1 MKLPFVSSITAEP
14 KSVLDIRWSP
24 PSPVTE
30 NSSEFT
36 SFVYDS
42 FEHGMIN
49 NQVDEWDS
57 DSLMRELGLY
67 DDSNNNSN
75 TNSNRSGYHLDL
87 PIWLSSRSTRS
98 SVLFLFRFRSKFEP
112 KPFDLNNLMSEED
125 ATHTNEFDYRTEL
138 TRLAECFET
147 QSFQLA
153 QVILS
158 RLNQWLHSP
167 TGKTVQGAAFYFK
180 EAIQN
185 LFSGSTSTRSL
196 QSCTLY
202 EILQV
207 IKAYQTFSTVYPIL
221 MFSSFQ

>member
-14 KSVLDIRWSP
+14 KSVLHIRRSP
-24 PSPVTE
+24 PSPVTG
-30 NSSEFT
+30 NSLEFT

-42 FEHGMIN
+42 FEHGMIK
-49 NQVDEWDS
+49 NQVNEWGS

-75 TNSNRSGYHLDL
+75 TYSNRSGYHLDL
-87 PIWLSSRSTRS
+87 PDLPSFFYSEFDQN
-98 SVLFLFRFRSKFEP
+98 LNQNL
-112 KPFDLNNLMSEED
+112 FDLNNLMSEED

-138 TRLAECFET
+138 TRLVECFET

-158 RLNQWLHSP
+158 RLNQRLRSP
-167 TGKTVQGAAFYFK
+167 TGKPLQRAAFYFK

-185 LFSGSTSTRSL
+185 LFNGSTSTRSL
-196 QSCTLY
+196 QSCTSY
-202 EILQV
+202 EIVQV
-207 IKAYQTFSTVYPIL
+207 INAYQTFSTISPIP
-221 MFSSFQ
+221 MFSSFR